1 MSVSTENFIKSIY
14 LLRSDYGLKANS
26 SNLSKQLNISHAAI
40 TDMSRKL
47 AIKGLIVYEKYK
59 EITLTPDGEKLALNI
74 IRRHRLWELFLTR
87 VLNIPVT
94 KVHQEAEILEHQ
106 TSDFLVDKI
115 DEYLGNPNFD
125 PHGDPIPDT
134 EGKFPENN
142 NISLADAQQGK
153 KYRITRIL
161 HQNEGLI
168 DFLIKNGIHLNTEI
182 TVEEKFQDSSSMAI
196 SLNKKSIILNKE
208 SITSIYI
215 QEIID

>member
-14 LLRSDYGLKANS
+14 LLKSDYGLKANS
-26 SNLSKQLNISHAAI
+26 SNLSKQLNISHAAV

-47 AIKGLIVYEKYK
+47 AIKGWIVYEKYK
-59 EITLTPDGEKLALNI
+59 EITLTPDGEKMALNI
-74 IRRHRLWELFLTR
+74 IRRHRLWELFLSR

-106 TSDFLVDKI
+106 TSDFLIDKI

-125 PHGDPIPDT
+125 PHGDPIPDI

-142 NISLADAQQGK
+142 SISLADVQQGR

-161 HQNEGLI
+161 HQNDSLV
-168 DFLIKNGIHLNTEI
+168 DFLMKNGIHLNTEI
-182 TVEEKFQDSSSMAI
+182 LIEEKFQNNSSIAI
-196 SLNKKSIILNKE
+196 SLKGNPIILNQE
-208 SITSIYI
+208 SIKSIYV
-215 QEIID
+215 QEIMD

>member
-14 LLRSDYGLKANS
+14 LLRSDYELKANS

-74 IRRHRLWELFLTR
+74 IRRHRLWELFLSR

-115 DEYLGNPNFD
+115 DEYLENPSFD
-125 PHGDPIPDT
+125 PHGDPIPDV
-134 EGKFPENN
+134 EGKFPKNN
-142 NISLADAQQGK
+142 NISLADGQQGK
-153 KYRITRIL
+153 KYRITRVL
-161 HQNEGLI
+161 QQNDSLI
-168 DFLIKNGIHLNTEI
+168 DFLIKNGVHLNTEI
-182 TVEEKFQDSSSMAI
+182 TIEEKFQDASSMAI
-196 SLNKKSIILNKE
+196 SLNGKPIILNKE
-208 SITSIYI
+208 AIACIYV
-215 QEIID
+215 QEIIE